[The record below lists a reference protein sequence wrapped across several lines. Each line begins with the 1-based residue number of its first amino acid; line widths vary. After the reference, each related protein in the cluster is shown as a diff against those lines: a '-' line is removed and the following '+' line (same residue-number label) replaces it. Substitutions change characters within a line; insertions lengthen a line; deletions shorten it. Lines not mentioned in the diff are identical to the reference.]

1 MPEHNFTFERY
12 YKIAAG
18 IGLAMF
24 AVGLIFYSIILNWKI
39 DCEHPERPITI
50 ERGSS
55 ATAVA
60 QLLKQESCLKNTGIF
75 KLALS
80 MTMKNRSI
88 RPGRYNLK
96 GISSMGQ
103 LVKVISSQST
113 DRVKITLVEG
123 WTVEQYA
130 AELKEKLQIDSFEFM
145 RLNQDYDFIHALNID
160 APSLE
165 GFLFPDTYILL
176 KTYTEEEIIEIL
188 VNQFTHNK
196 RNLLKEHRPVQP
208 LNMWEI
214 TTLASIIQGEAIHDD
229 EMPIISSVYH
239 NRLNNNML
247 LQADP
252 TIQYIIP
259 GPNRRLF
266 NKDYLRYRDNPYNTY
281 SHKGLPPGPINSPGF
296 HAIKAAAYPVN
307 TSFLFFVAKGNNQHY
322 FTENERDHINAKNKY
337 LKDLWDK
344 P

>member
-1 MPEHNFTFERY
+1 MSEHNFTYKRH

-18 IGLAMF
+18 AGIVLF
-24 AVGLIFYSIILNWKI
+24 AVGLLFYSIVLSWEI
-39 DCEHPERPITI
+39 DCKHPESPITI
-50 ERGSS
+50 PRGAS

-60 QLLKQESCLKNTGIF
+60 QLLKQESCLENTGIF

-88 RPGRYNLK
+88 RSGRYNLK
-96 GISSMGQ
+96 GISSIGQ
-103 LVKVISSQST
+103 LVRVISSQST

-145 RLNQDYDFIHALNID
+145 RLNQDYDFIHSLNID
-160 APSLE
+160 ATSLE

-176 KTYTEEEIIEIL
+176 KTYTEKEIIEIL

-239 NRLNNNML
+239 NRLDKNML

-259 GPNRRLF
+259 GKPRRLY
-266 NKDYLRYRDNPYNTY
+266 NKDLGVDSPYNTY
-281 SHKGLPPGPINSPGF
+281 KYKGLPPGPINNPGLK
-296 HAIKAAAYPVN
+296 ALKAAIMPAETDY
-307 TSFLFFVAKGNNQHY
+307 LYFVSNGEGRHIFSYSNEEHNEAKL
-322 FTENERDHINAKNKY
+322 E
-337 LKDLWDK
+337 LKRKRRLK
-344 P
+344 RKI

>member
-12 YKIAAG
+12 YKIAMG
-18 IGLAMF
+18 IGLALF
-24 AVGLIFYSIILNWKI
+24 SVGLLFYSIVLSWKI
-39 DCEHPERPITI
+39 DCEHPENPII
-50 ERGSS
+50 IQRGAS
-55 ATAVA
+55 ASAVA
-60 QLLKQESCLKNTGIF
+60 QLLKQESCLENTGIF

-88 RPGRYNLK
+88 RPGRYNFK
-96 GISSMGQ
+96 GISSIGQ

-123 WTVEQYA
+123 WTVDQYA

-145 RLNQDYDFIHALNID
+145 RLNQDYDFIHALNLD

-188 VNQFTHNK
+188 VNQFTHNR
-196 RNLLKEHRPVQP
+196 RNLLKEFKPIRSM
-208 LNMWEI
+208 NMREI
-214 TTLASIIQGEAIHDD
+214 TTLASIIQGEAIHED

-239 NRLNNNML
+239 NRLKRGML

-259 GPNRRLF
+259 GKPRRIY
-266 NKDYLRYRDNPYNTY
+266 NKDLEVDSPYNTY
-281 SHKGLPPGPINSPGF
+281 KYKGLPPGPINNPGLK
-296 HAIKAAAYPVN
+296 ALKAAIMPAETDY
-307 TSFLFFVAKGNNQHY
+307 LYFVSNGEGRHIFNYSNEEHNQAK
-322 FTENERDHINAKNKY
+322 
-337 LKDLWDK
+337 LKLK
-344 P
+344 RKRKLKRKM

>member
-12 YKIAAG
+12 YKIATG
-18 IGLAMF
+18 IGLALF
-24 AVGLIFYSIILNWKI
+24 AIGLVFYSIVLNWEI
-39 DCEHPERPITI
+39 DCEHPESPITI
-50 ERGSS
+50 QRGAS

-60 QLLKQESCLKNTGIF
+60 QLLKQESCLENTRIF

-96 GISSMGQ
+96 GISSIGQ

-113 DRVKITLVEG
+113 DRIKITLVEG
-123 WTVEQYA
+123 WTVDQYA
-130 AELKEKLQIDSFEFM
+130 SELKEKLQIDTFEFM
-145 RLNQDYDFIHALNID
+145 RLNKDYDFIHALNLD

-176 KTYTEEEIIEIL
+176 KTYTEEEIIEIM
-188 VNQFTHNK
+188 VNQFAHNRRK
-196 RNLLKEHRPVQP
+196 LLKEFKSVLP
-208 LNMWEI
+208 LNMREI
-214 TTLASIIQGEAIHDD
+214 TTLASIIQGEAIYDD

-259 GPNRRLF
+259 GKPRRLY
-266 NKDYLRYRDNPYNTY
+266 NKDLDVDSPYNTY
-281 SHKGLPPGPINSPGF
+281 KYKGLPPGPINNPGLK
-296 HAIKAAAYPVN
+296 ALKAAIMPAETDY
-307 TSFLFFVAKGNNQHY
+307 LYFVSNGEGRHIFSYSNEEHNQAKL
-322 FTENERDHINAKNKY
+322 E
-337 LKDLWDK
+337 LKRKRRLK
-344 P
+344 RKM

>member
-1 MPEHNFTFERY
+1 MPEHNFTYKRH

-18 IGLAMF
+18 TGIVLF
-24 AVGLIFYSIILNWKI
+24 AVGLLFYSIVLSWEI
-39 DCEHPERPITI
+39 DCKHPESPITI
-50 ERGSS
+50 PRGAS

-60 QLLKQESCLKNTGIF
+60 QLLKQESCLENTGIF

-88 RPGRYNLK
+88 RSGRYNLK
-96 GISSMGQ
+96 GISSIGQ
-103 LVKVISSQST
+103 LVRVISSQST

-130 AELKEKLQIDSFEFM
+130 AKLKEKLQIDSFEFM
-145 RLNQDYDFIHALNID
+145 RLNQDYDFIHSLNID
-160 APSLE
+160 ATSLE

-176 KTYTEEEIIEIL
+176 KTYTEKEIIEIL

-196 RNLLKEHRPVQP
+196 RNLLKEHKPVQP

-239 NRLNNNML
+239 NRLDKNML

-259 GPNRRLF
+259 GKPRRLY
-266 NKDYLRYRDNPYNTY
+266 NKDLGVDSPYNTY
-281 SHKGLPPGPINSPGF
+281 KYKGLPPGPINNPGLK
-296 HAIKAAAYPVN
+296 ALKAAIMPAETDY
-307 TSFLFFVAKGNNQHY
+307 LYFVSNGEGRHIFSYSNEEHNEAKL
-322 FTENERDHINAKNKY
+322 E
-337 LKDLWDK
+337 LKRKRRLK
-344 P
+344 RKI